1 MLLGIAVM
9 LLGNF
14 LALFAIAGLAV
25 AFYIAPIVILYGFI
39 TFMSGYHDEGERN
52 NTPHN
57 GG

>member
-1 MLLGIAVM
+1 M